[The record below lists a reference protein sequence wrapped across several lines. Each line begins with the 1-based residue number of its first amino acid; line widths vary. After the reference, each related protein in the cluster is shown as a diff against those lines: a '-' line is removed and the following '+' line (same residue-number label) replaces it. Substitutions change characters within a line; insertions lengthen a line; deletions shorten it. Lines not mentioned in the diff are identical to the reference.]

1 MIGLIVDAVEE
12 VANVV
17 AEEIEPAP
25 DFGSSIQVEYI
36 LGMAKI
42 KGSVKSLLDIERVIS
57 AEEIHPIHSLA

>member
-1 MIGLIVDAVEE
+1 VTNI
-12 VANVV
+12 V

-42 KGSVKSLLDIERVIS
+42 KSSVKSLLDIEKVIS
-57 AEEIHPIHSLA
+57 ADEPRIFLPIPIDRRFH

>member
-1 MIGLIVDAVEE
+1 MT
-12 VANVV
+12 NVV

-42 KGSVKSLLDIERVIS
+42 KSSVKSLLDIEKVIS
-57 AEEIHPIHSLA
+57 ADEPRIFVHSKGVA

>member
-1 MIGLIVDAVEE
+1 M
-12 VANVV
+12 

-42 KGSVKSLLDIERVIS
+42 KSSVKSLLDIEKVIS
-57 AEEIHPIHSLA
+57 ADEPRIFLPIPIDRRFH

>member
-1 MIGLIVDAVEE
+1 VT
-12 VANVV
+12 NVV

-42 KGSVKSLLDIERVIS
+42 KSSVKSLLDIEKVIS
-57 AEEIHPIHSLA
+57 ADEIRPVNDLG